1 MKGHNTREMEGV
13 EVKLNGN
20 PPVVQQPQN
29 ARDIQHQH
37 AEGREDASKST
48 KKKLSIGIVA
58 SIAFLLVVG
67 GVMGSRSSASTRS
80 AVSASAVSS
89 PNVDCVKEPLTLRRR
104 RILKDEISSDES
116 FGSDA
121 STFMVS

>member
-29 ARDIQHQH
+29 ACDIQHQH
-37 AEGREDASKST
+37 AEGRDDAPKST
-48 KKKLSIGIVA
+48 KKKLSIVIVA

-67 GVMGSRSSASTRS
+67 GVMGSRSSADTRS

-89 PNVDCVKEPLTLRRR
+89 PNVDCNKAPLTLRRR
-104 RILKDEISSDES
+104 ILQDEIPSDES
-116 FGSDA
+116 FRSDVGT
-121 STFMVS
+121 SMVS